1 MSKALDREMAK
12 LAAMGVTVT
21 TTARA
26 GEDSIAGRIQ
36 AAAERQGIAG
46 GVDPLPCA
54 ICHGRDHQTLLH
66 GITETHV
73 AEEADHG

>member
-12 LAAMGVTVT
+12 LAAMGITVT

-46 GVDPLPCA
+46 RCSNGDCRLERSHSGPCWDTTADP
-54 ICHGRDHQTLLH
+54 
-66 GITETHV
+66 ESHV
-73 AEEADHG
+73 SNV